1 MILAVTFH
9 SVYRSMPEQYS
20 IVEHPV
26 TQAATALY
34 LLLNVLIFRK
44 GPLSYPPAKAA
55 HCLPRQPCP
64 EVTDQLPRCRLRRCF
79 PPSADIHEWVTQAA
93 TALYL
98 LLNVLIFRKA
108 NREIAGSWLVQD
120 NKEEEK
126 LSEYYLH
133 NSVIGKTVSHF
144 MLIQQRCSG
153 SRQG

>member
-44 GPLSYPPAKAA
+44 
-55 HCLPRQPCP
+55 
-64 EVTDQLPRCRLRRCF
+64 
-79 PPSADIHEWVTQAA
+79 
-93 TALYL
+93 
-98 LLNVLIFRKA
+98 A
-108 NREIAGSWLVQD
+108 NREIAGSWLVQE

-126 LSEYYLH
+126 LSEYYRI
-133 NSVIGKTVSHF
+133 VTEFEEAKERKKV
-144 MLIQQRCSG
+144 
-153 SRQG
+153 